1 MADSKYID
9 LIAKYLSGNISTPE
23 QTELLQWAESSQDNQ
38 KFFEEMVQL
47 WSIAGAYEDD
57 AFEADTSAAWNQLDK
72 RIDDGTRPA
81 ASGGSAR
88 IIPLSMRSILRVAAA
103 TLLLI
108 AASYGVYTAW
118 VGNISNQP
126 VLVSEETSTDETR
139 EITLPDGTQIVL
151 NENSRLSYLDDFTE
165 RTVEMT
171 GEAYFDVAHREN
183 SPFIIVTGE
192 VETTVLG
199 TAFNLRAYPDE
210 EKVEVTV
217 QRGKVRLSQKETEDA
232 TQSDVSVTLEEGNT
246 GVFDLKEHK
255 AVKFE
260 EQLINADA
268 WKTGI
273 LNLDGLR
280 MEQVITVLQRYYDVR
295 IDVEKESI
303 MNCSVTNLYF
313 ENEPLDTV
321 LAGLKFV
328 LRLDVEQPS
337 DSVLV
342 FTGEGCSR

>member
-139 EITLPDGTQIVL
+139 EILFKLAHEVDSAIERKGQIPGIISLLPLEGLDRDKVRYFHNHIIL
-151 NENSRLSYLDDFTE
+151 NHHFFVADENILGLDQQTDCALGIYHEQGNEYCLLLVRYKGAADATKALTDFT
-165 RTVEMT
+165 
-171 GEAYFDVAHREN
+171 DV
-183 SPFIIVTGE
+183 
-192 VETTVLG
+192 
-199 TAFNLRAYPDE
+199 YMPDASQPGL
-210 EKVEVTV
+210 V
-217 QRGKVRLSQKETEDA
+217 QTEDRKWTA
-232 TQSDVSVTLEEGNT
+232 AQAEDDLLIIIFGAFSKKHALKILE
-246 GVFDLKEHK
+246 GV
-255 AVKFE
+255 A
-260 EQLINADA
+260 
-268 WKTGI
+268 
-273 LNLDGLR
+273 
-280 MEQVITVLQRYYDVR
+280 
-295 IDVEKESI
+295 S
-303 MNCSVTNLYF
+303 
-313 ENEPLDTV
+313 
-321 LAGLKFV
+321 
-328 LRLDVEQPS
+328 
-337 DSVLV
+337 
-342 FTGEGCSR
+342 